1 MLIDC
6 PHCQA
11 RVNGEV
17 RKLDAHYES
26 EPGNDC
32 PIAGYRV
39 GLLNCPEC
47 GHILVGHQTL
57 FKPAGFDAI
66 NDPEEWSGAVRVWP
80 DPVSQLAISIP
91 ESVRACLLEAH
102 KCLHATAYTAC
113 VAMSG
118 RAIEAMCRHFGT
130 KRETLFE
137 GLKELHD
144 RGVIDK
150 RLYEWGDE
158 LRKHR
163 NLAAHASGAKFNL
176 TDAKDLYD
184 FSTAICDYVFV
195 LTEKFESFKKRQAQQ
210 AAQA

>member
-17 RKLDAHYES
+17 LRLKAHYEGEDGDPFPTS
-26 EPGNDC
+26 
-32 PIAGYRV
+32 GYQV

-47 GHILVGHQTL
+47 KHVLVAHQTL
-57 FKPAGFDAI
+57 VKPGGFDSTEEP
-66 NDPEEWSGAVRVWP
+66 DEWSSAVRVWP
-80 DPVSQLAISIP
+80 DPVSQLANSIP
-91 ESVRACLLEAH
+91 ESVRACLLEAY

-118 RAIEAMCRHFGT
+118 RAIEAMCRHFST
-130 KRETLFE
+130 KRDMLFE
-137 GLKELHD
+137 GLKELHE

-163 NLAAHASGAKFNL
+163 NLAAHASGVKFNL

-195 LTEKFESFKKRQAQQ
+195 LSEKFESFKKRQSEQGGKA
-210 AAQA
+210 

>member
-6 PHCQA
+6 THCQA

-17 RKLDAHYES
+17 LKLDAHYES
-26 EPGNDC
+26 EPGDDY
-32 PIAGYRV
+32 PTAGYRV

-47 GHILVGHQTL
+47 RHILVAHQIL
-57 FKPAGFDAI
+57 LKPGGFDAMG
-66 NDPEEWSGAVRVWP
+66 DPDEWSGAVRVWP
-80 DPVSQLAISIP
+80 DPVSQLAMSIP

-130 KRETLFE
+130 KREMLFE
-137 GLKELHD
+137 GLKELHE
-144 RGVIDK
+144 REVIDK

-163 NLAAHASGAKFNL
+163 NLAAHASGVKFNL
-176 TDAKDLYD
+176 VDAKDVYD

-195 LTEKFESFKKRQAQQ
+195 LTAKFDSFKKRQADEE
-210 AAQA
+210 AKA